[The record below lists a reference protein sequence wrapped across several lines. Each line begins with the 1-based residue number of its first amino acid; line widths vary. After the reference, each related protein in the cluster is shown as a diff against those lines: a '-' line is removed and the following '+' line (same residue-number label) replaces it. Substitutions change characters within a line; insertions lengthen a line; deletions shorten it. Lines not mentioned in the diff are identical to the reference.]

1 MAGQL
6 HTTELPAAAHPARV
20 RPLANRNF
28 RLLLTGETV
37 SLLGDQFYL
46 VALPW
51 LVFQL
56 TSSSLMFGAVLLA
69 AGLPRALLML
79 FGGVITDRLSP
90 TRVMIVSNL
99 LRFAVVIALMLLVV
113 GQVVQLWMLFV
124 IAFCFGVVDAFFY
137 PAYRAMT
144 PLIVEESQ
152 LQASNALMQGT
163 SQLVFVIGPG
173 AAGVIVA
180 RLGMALSFA
189 FDAFTFLFSAAMLA
203 LIRPIAL
210 PARAASGSG
219 AGPRQMVA
227 EIGEI
232 FAYIRSDRLL
242 TILIGVVAAI
252 NLFFTGP
259 LTVGSAT
266 LSRVRFAEGAAAY
279 GTMLS
284 AFSIGILLG
293 TLAAGLL
300 NLKRPGFI
308 SLLLVATQGVFMV
321 AIGFSQSLVLVC
333 GLWLLIGC
341 TAGFGSINFITLT
354 QKRVNKAMMGRF
366 MSLIALSE
374 VGLAP
379 ISNAISG
386 LIADVNVTALFTGAG
401 ILLSMTALLAVSN
414 RLVRNGEEPAAP

>member
-1 MAGQL
+1 
-6 HTTELPAAAHPARV
+6 
-20 RPLANRNF
+20 
-28 RLLLTGETV
+28 
-37 SLLGDQFYL
+37 
-46 VALPW
+46 
-51 LVFQL
+51 
-56 TSSSLMFGAVLLA
+56 
-69 AGLPRALLML
+69 
-79 FGGVITDRLSP
+79 
-90 TRVMIVSNL
+90 
-99 LRFAVVIALMLLVV
+99 
-113 GQVVQLWMLFV
+113 
-124 IAFCFGVVDAFFY
+124 
-137 PAYRAMT
+137 
-144 PLIVEESQ
+144 
-152 LQASNALMQGT
+152 
-163 SQLVFVIGPG
+163 
-173 AAGVIVA
+173 
-180 RLGMALSFA
+180 
-189 FDAFTFLFSAAMLA
+189 
-203 LIRPIAL
+203 
-210 PARAASGSG
+210 
-219 AGPRQMVA
+219 
-227 EIGEI
+227 
-232 FAYIRSDRLL
+232 
-242 TILIGVVAAI
+242 
-252 NLFFTGP
+252 
-259 LTVGSAT
+259 
-266 LSRVRFAEGAAAY
+266 VRFAEGAAAY